1 MNVNTVLKSGKVFGR
16 KCTQQSESRRLYVLI
31 RPRFKHFDNMS
42 NFYLDKVKH
51 CAAETAET
59 LFVKFLQQSLER
71 SEFYVQMSP
80 AVCMRNVIW
89 VLVRTFQ

>member
-31 RPRFKHFDNMS
+31 SILITCQIFN
-42 NFYLDKVKH
+42 LDKVKH

-80 AVCMRNVIW
+80 AVCMRNGIW

>member
-1 MNVNTVLKSGKVFGR
+1 
-16 KCTQQSESRRLYVLI
+16 
-31 RPRFKHFDNMS
+31 MS

-59 LFVKFLQQSLER
+59 LFVKFLQLSLER

-80 AVCMRNVIW
+80 AVCMRNGIW